1 MGNSTAFPVEMQ
13 IKYVIITGQW
23 EVFHE
28 NWEKR
33 IPALSTPK
41 YVPLAPDFEEVKP
54 DVKGHE

>member
-1 MGNSTAFPVEMQ
+1 MQ

-41 YVPLAPDFEEVKP
+41 YVPLALDFEEVKP